1 MRILHAA
8 LPHDWTK
15 AREAG
20 YYDVSTRGRSIV
32 EADYVH
38 ASTTEQLPGVL
49 ERWYADVQEVELLVL
64 DVDRLEH
71 EGASVVWENPH
82 EVHDGPYP
90 HVYGVVPVAAV
101 VAVLP
106 VEHVPGSGWQLPDLS
121 GYDVAASPPASPAS

>member
-8 LPHDWTK
+8 LPQDWSK

-20 YYDVSTRGRSIV
+20 YYDISTRGTSIV

-38 ASTTEQLPGVL
+38 ASTAAQLPGVL
-49 ERWYADVQEVELLVL
+49 DRFYDDVQEVDLLLV
-64 DVDRLEH
+64 DVDKVEH

-82 EVHDGPYP
+82 DAPDGPYP
-90 HVYGVVPVAAV
+90 HVYGVVPVTAV
-101 VAVLP
+101 VEALR

-121 GYDVAASPPASPAS
+121 AYDVATGPPAAAP

>member
-8 LPHDWTK
+8 LPRDWNK
-15 AREAG
+15 AREDG
-20 YYDVSTRGRSIV
+20 SYDVSTRGTSIV

-38 ASTTEQLPGVL
+38 ASTAVQLPGVL
-49 ERWYADVQEVELLVL
+49 DRFYSDVQEVDLLVL

-82 EVHDGPYP
+82 QVHDGPYP
-90 HVYGVVPVAAV
+90 HVYGVVPVSAV
-101 VAVLP
+101 VTAIR

-121 GYDVAASPPASPAS
+121 ELDVATGPPAGS